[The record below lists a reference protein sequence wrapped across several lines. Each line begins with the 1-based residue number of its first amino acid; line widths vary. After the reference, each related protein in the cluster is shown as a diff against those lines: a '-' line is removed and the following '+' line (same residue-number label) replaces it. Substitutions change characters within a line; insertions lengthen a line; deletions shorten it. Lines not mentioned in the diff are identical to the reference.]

1 MAVDTG
7 RKVEF
12 FAAVK
17 RHMATVGSTNWN
29 DVLEQFEDI
38 PISTR
43 WRWIRECKG
52 ADPSR
57 PELVNAKAK
66 IVQKIKKVGQTDRFK
81 EMKGNGTQPIAEHLP
96 AAPSPNYI
104 ARTGEQGLQNLD
116 FVAEIHKLYADAQ
129 MLRAYGVKM
138 KTDPDTGEEREAIHN
153 PAAFD
158 KSIVRRASLLE
169 TAIKAVQEVWDLRTM
184 QNFYETIIEEIG
196 KESPEAQRRIMERLA
211 ALNAKQGFTLSM
223 KV

>member
-29 DVLEQFEDI
+29 DVLDQFEDI

-43 WRWIRECKG
+43 WRWIREVKG

-57 PELVNAKAK
+57 PELINAKAK
-66 IVQKIKKVGQTDRFK
+66 IAQKIKKVGQTDRFK

-116 FVAEIHKLYADAQ
+116 FVAEIYKLYADAQ
-129 MLRAYGVKM
+129 MLRAYGIKM
-138 KTDPDTGEEREAIHN
+138 KPNEDGEMVEAIHN

-184 QNFYETIIEEIG
+184 QAFYQTIIEEIG
-196 KESPEAQRRIMERLA
+196 QESPETQRRIMERLA

>member
-29 DVLEQFEDI
+29 DVLDQFEDI

-43 WRWIRECKG
+43 WRWIREVKG

-57 PELVNAKAK
+57 PELINAKAK
-66 IVQKIKKVGQTDRFK
+66 IAQKIKKVGQTDRFK

-129 MLRAYGVKM
+129 MLRAYGIKM
-138 KTDPDTGEEREAIHN
+138 KPNEDGEMVEAIHN

-184 QNFYETIIEEIG
+184 QAFYQTIIEEIG
-196 KESPEAQRRIMERLA
+196 QESPETQRRIMERLA

>member
-29 DVLEQFEDI
+29 DVLDQFEDI

-43 WRWIRECKG
+43 WRWIREVKG

-66 IVQKIKKVGQTDRFK
+66 IAQKIKKVGQTDRFK
-81 EMKGNGTQPIAEHLP
+81 EMKASGTQPIAEHLP

-104 ARTGEQGLQNLD
+104 ARTGEQGMQNLD
-116 FVAEIHKLYADAQ
+116 FVAEIHQLYADAQ
-129 MLRAYGVKM
+129 MLRAYGIKM
-138 KTDPDTGEEREAIHN
+138 KPNENGEMVEAIHN

-184 QNFYETIIEEIG
+184 QNFYQTIIEEIG
-196 KESPEAQRRIMERLA
+196 KESPETQRRIMERLA
-211 ALNAKQGFTLSM
+211 ALNAKQGFTLAM
-223 KV
+223 KL

>member
-29 DVLEQFEDI
+29 DVLDQFEDI

-43 WRWIRECKG
+43 WRWIREVKG

-66 IVQKIKKVGQTDRFK
+66 IAQRIKKVGQTDRFK

-104 ARTGEQGLQNLD
+104 ARTGEQGMQNLD
-116 FVAEIHKLYADAQ
+116 FVAEIHQLYADAQ
-129 MLRAYGVKM
+129 MLRAYGIKM
-138 KTDPDTGEEREAIHN
+138 KPNENGEMVEAIHN

-184 QNFYETIIEEIG
+184 QNFYQTIIEEIG
-196 KESPEAQRRIMERLA
+196 KESPETQRRIMERLA
-211 ALNAKQGFTLSM
+211 ELNSRQGFTMSM
-223 KV
+223 KL